1 MTRMRV
7 LRRGL
12 ERAVTVHEGCEA
24 RHGFSFGAH
33 YDPDDVFFG
42 ALTAHNDERLAP
54 GAGYPTHRHDE
65 ADLVTWVVEGELRH
79 TDSLGNSHI
88 LRAGEAQVLAAGT
101 GVEHAEFAAG
111 AQRCRFVQSWLV
123 PDALASPVLHTVDL
137 RAALAGGRPVLV
149 GAGSAPGPFA
159 VTADPHAAAGADA
172 LSLQSRAGARDSAAG
187 ADPLSLQRDT
197 GAADSAPRADP
208 LSVQRETGARDSAA
222 GADAL
227 SVQRGTGARD
237 SAAGADA
244 LSVQRSAGTPLPL
257 RRADAAL
264 WAARLPAGATWDLPP
279 ARFLHVFVA
288 RGSASLPA
296 GELGEGDELR
306 LTDEPAPTLTS
317 GGAELLV
324 WAMGSDLRP

>member
-7 LRRGL
+7 LRRGV

-123 PDALASPVLHTVDL
+123 PDALAAPVLHTVDL
-137 RAALAGGRPVLV
+137 RAALAGDRPVLV

-159 VTADPHAAAGADA
+159 VTADPHAAARADA
-172 LSLQSRAGARDSAAG
+172 LSLQSRAGAPDPVPGADALAVQSGAGAAESVPGADALSLQSRAPDSVPR
-187 ADPLSLQRDT
+187 ADPLSLQR
-197 GAADSAPRADP
+197 GP
-208 LSVQRETGARDSAA
+208 
-222 GADAL
+222 
-227 SVQRGTGARD
+227 
-237 SAAGADA
+237 
-244 LSVQRSAGTPLPL
+244 GTPLPL

-288 RGSASLPA
+288 RGSASLPS